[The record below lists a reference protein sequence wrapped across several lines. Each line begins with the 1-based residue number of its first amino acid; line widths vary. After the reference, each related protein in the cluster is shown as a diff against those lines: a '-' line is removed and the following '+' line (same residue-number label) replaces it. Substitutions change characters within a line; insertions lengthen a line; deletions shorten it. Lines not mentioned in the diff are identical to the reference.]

1 MGRRVSGKLGFR
13 AADRQRSARFDIP
26 AQAALGRHILHV
38 AQRQPDL
45 PRRYPGPECL
55 VRGSAADSGED
66 ETAAENP
73 GIACSEFI
81 VHEPPK
87 VTDSHA

>member
-1 MGRRVSGKLGFR
+1 V
-13 AADRQRSARFDIP
+13 ADRRRSTRFDIP
-26 AQAALGRHILHV
+26 AQAALGRYILDV

-45 PRRYPGPECL
+45 PGRYPGPECL
-55 VRGSAADSGED
+55 VRGSAADSRED
-66 ETAAENP
+66 KAAAENP

-87 VTDSHA
+87 ITDSHD